1 MTTDD
6 ALDVLGSL
14 ADTVADL
21 LRDVALDYPRIPGSA
36 WFAGLL
42 DSHPRLLVAA
52 IVTFLVLPR
61 LDRTIRGRRTAKDPV
76 RLFPAGVEG
85 TLPAYRP
92 VAGARW
98 LACLVDAVA
107 PASTPT
113 TGFRGRAAGPVTPQT
128 WSWLALRTTCAR
140 APGCRPGWQ
149 HAASPVVDAGIP
161 LLRLDAAPDV
171 DGAPV

>member
-76 RLFPAGVEG
+76 RLFPPELKDAARVQAGGRCEMAG
-85 TLPAYRP
+85 LLGRCRRP
-92 VAGARW
+92 GEHADHWIPWSRGGASNAANLV
-98 LACLVDAVA
+98 LACAPHNLRKSARMPSRMATRGIARRRRRYA
-107 PASTPT
+107 PA
-113 TGFRGRAAGPVTPQT
+113 AA
-128 WSWLALRTTCAR
+128 RR
-140 APGCRPGWQ
+140 RPGCRW
-149 HAASPVVDAGIP
+149 SPV
-161 LLRLDAAPDV
+161 
-171 DGAPV
+171 